1 MGNSLCSRRSPSA
14 GNSTDDA
21 KTPLSETAA
30 PAEKAAGES
39 AENGATNGSVKEK
52 KEDEVSDEEDEPPLK
67 KPEGRMCPI
76 SGLIGICPMA
86 KRREPLKEG
95 EAPPELRV
103 LMFLCWEEDASKV
116 SLGIYPHNNEAWETL
131 DLPDTAT
138 KAEIKDRFRKL
149 SIRWHPDKNPDDPE
163 SAKKK
168 FQKIKEAYNQLREVD
183 GTLAFPWDKYPENQH
198 TMTGVEVLRTFG
210 FLAEEACRTDPIKGQ
225 FMTHVVREATDCKVL
240 MWEKDRIEDCQRT
253 KETWA
258 DALCV
263 DSRSGANHL
272 VKVYRRIVTLEFPD
286 DVNPDA
292 IS

>member
-1 MGNSLCSRRSPSA
+1 LGSA
-14 GNSTDDA
+14 V
-21 KTPLSETAA
+21 P
-30 PAEKAAGES
+30 
-39 AENGATNGSVKEK
+39 ATNGNASGISKGTEPEAATPGDK
-52 KEDEVSDEEDEPPLK
+52 QAEDPLSDDEPPPPK
-67 KPEGRMCPI
+67 PPEGRMCPI
-76 SGLIGICPMA
+76 SGLVGICPMA
-86 KRREPLKEG
+86 KRKEPLKEG
-95 EAPPELRV
+95 EAPPEMRV

-131 DLPDTAT
+131 GLPDTST

-149 SIRWHPDKNPDDPE
+149 SIKHHPDKNPDDPE
-163 SAKKK
+163 GAKKK
-168 FQKIKEAYNQLREVD
+168 FQKIKDAYAQLREVD
-183 GTLAFPWDKYPENQH
+183 GNLAFPWDQYPENQH
-198 TMTGVEVLRTFG
+198 TMTGKEVLRTFG

-263 DSRSGANHL
+263 DSRSGSNHL
-272 VKVYRRIVTLEFPD
+272 VKVYRRIVTMEFDD

-292 IS
+292 VA